1 MVKVKFNASL
11 SHYYFNVV
19 IHIQATQYNDADRGW
34 VEWALANPEF
44 GSANNQ
50 GALPQSQFRRF

>member
-1 MVKVKFNASL
+1 MVKVIFNVSV
-11 SHYYFNVV
+11 SQYYFNVV
-19 IHIQATQYNDADRGW
+19 IHIQATQYSDAAHGW
-34 VEWALANPEF
+34 AEWAVANPEF

>member
-1 MVKVKFNASL
+1 MVKVKFNVSV

-19 IHIQATQYNDADRGW
+19 IHIQATQYSDAARGW
-34 VEWALANPEF
+34 AEWALAHPEF

>member
-1 MVKVKFNASL
+1 MKVKFNASV
-11 SHYYFNVV
+11 SNYYFNVV
-19 IHIQATQYNDADRGW
+19 IHIQGTQYNDAARGW
-34 VEWALANPEF
+34 AEWALANPEF

>member
-1 MVKVKFNASL
+1 MVKVKFNFSV

-19 IHIQATQYNDADRGW
+19 IHIQATQHSDAARGW
-34 VEWALANPEF
+34 AEWALANPEF